1 MNWSQNDLTRVFVER
16 KVAMIE
22 NISGALP
29 EIEASGIDYGIFSFP
44 SYVTQGV
51 VIGGESLAV
60 IQGKDVDGA
69 IAFMDY
75 YNQEEVMEEISEIM
89 WNIPPKK
96 ELAEAY
102 AEKNEDMRAFVSQ
115 MEEGVSKAS
124 IPQWREVRSALSES
138 LYQSFGSSNPAEEI
152 WEEYLAKI
160 EE

>member
-1 MNWSQNDLTRVFVER
+1 
-16 KVAMIE
+16 
-22 NISGALP
+22 
-29 EIEASGIDYGIFSFP
+29 
-44 SYVTQGV
+44 
-51 VIGGESLAV
+51 
-60 IQGKDVDGA
+60 
-69 IAFMDY
+69 
-75 YNQEEVMEEISEIM
+75 MEEISEIM